1 MNNKNLKLKI
11 LSAVMS
17 ATMLF
22 GTGAIG
28 LTVSAA
34 SQTNNS
40 IYMNDAVS
48 ITDSTVP
55 KMSNGKKISEK
66 FNGSTKNA
74 VVYSIEE
81 NSSITFN
88 IKTNATSPMYEFAIR
103 NVNDSKY
110 TVVKQFSTKNSYK
123 FTLKAGQYIVRTR
136 IKDKSGNIMK
146 RYYNIDSKL
155 SLKSSTIVSSK
166 DSTLSNIVANEK
178 TTFNVNY
185 SLDKYKILYK
195 KSINSSWKTIK
206 SFDNDKHSITF
217 QTTGSY
223 DVRLVYI
230 RDDGST
236 ATRDYK
242 ITPISKDSLRTL
254 SLKFTG
260 TQFIKDSEVSL
271 MELTLKNTKG
281 KVIRTAKVNFD
292 NLTDAT
298 YSAKFKNLAEDNY
311 VLTINPI
318 MVPNGYSTTPE
329 SKNYK
334 INMISEDGS
343 NSSKTIRI
351 DLDNLYNIHKKSLR
365 VDLFI
370 NKTDDTSIIYN
381 ISHFSK
387 LEVTLKDS
395 KGKVIS
401 TLDTNITNMSVI
413 KDLNCVNTFNNYI
426 ICKCM
431 FDDISKGTYT
441 IVVKAIKAPDGY
453 LTEESIIEKTF
464 TIDNNWSCDNY
475 IYNIGINVN
484 QIFSSVN

>member
-1 MNNKNLKLKI
+1 
-11 LSAVMS
+11 
-17 ATMLF
+17 
-22 GTGAIG
+22 
-28 LTVSAA
+28 
-34 SQTNNS
+34 
-40 IYMNDAVS
+40 
-48 ITDSTVP
+48 
-55 KMSNGKKISEK
+55 
-66 FNGSTKNA
+66 
-74 VVYSIEE
+74 
-81 NSSITFN
+81 
-88 IKTNATSPMYEFAIR
+88 
-103 NVNDSKY
+103 
-110 TVVKQFSTKNSYK
+110 
-123 FTLKAGQYIVRTR
+123 
-136 IKDKSGNIMK
+136 
-146 RYYNIDSKL
+146 
-155 SLKSSTIVSSK
+155 
-166 DSTLSNIVANEK
+166 
-178 TTFNVNY
+178 
-185 SLDKYKILYK
+185 
-195 KSINSSWKTIK
+195 
-206 SFDNDKHSITF
+206 
-217 QTTGSY
+217 
-223 DVRLVYI
+223 
-230 RDDGST
+230 
-236 ATRDYK
+236 
-242 ITPISKDSLRTL
+242 
-254 SLKFTG
+254 
-260 TQFIKDSEVSL
+260 

-334 INMISEDGS
+334 INMISGDGS

-441 IVVKAIKAPDGY
+441 IVVKATKAPDGY